1 MIEEWQD
8 NIKPFAKTNERTNE
22 TKILREN
29 IRLNTTGIKVEE
41 LTSKCYV
48 IICKYRNNNYK
59 EFKRVILKPL
69 DNKIYFL
76 LSERWEQV
84 SDDQREKTKNNED
97 EEEDI
102 KTGFL
107 LNLLLEDDFKE
118 TMLKQRQQCNE
129 SATKG
134 KKYESPDFK

>member
-1 MIEEWQD
+1 M
-8 NIKPFAKTNERTNE
+8 
-22 TKILREN
+22 
-29 IRLNTTGIKVEE
+29 
-41 LTSKCYV
+41 
-48 IICKYRNNNYK
+48 
-59 EFKRVILKPL
+59 
-69 DNKIYFL
+69 

-118 TMLKQRQQCNE
+118 TMLKQRQQYNE
-129 SATKG
+129 SVTKG
-134 KKYESPDFK
+134 KRYEILDLK